1 MVEAP
6 LLAEPM
12 VQAGLSESRTIQFM
26 REGIFTCRAMLTL
39 TEHATRC
46 VRILDTTVTL
56 VVMEEGLLLLCS
68 FFILGEVVE
77 KLYEGFVGI
86 VQDLIGIDDGG

>member
-1 MVEAP
+1 MVEAS

-12 VQAGLSESRTIQFM
+12 VQAGLSESRAIQFM

-46 VRILDTTVTL
+46 VRVLDTTVSL
-56 VVMEEGLLLLCS
+56 VVMEEGLLLHCP
-68 FFILGEVVE
+68 FFLLGKVVE
-77 KLYEGFVGI
+77 QLYKGFVGI
-86 VQDLIGIDDGG
+86 VQDLIGINNGG